1 MSAHPGCRGATR
13 GATLVELLVGTAL
26 AALVLGACVGAVA
39 AAARLLGAL
48 GARAEVEDTAE
59 LAVEAFRFDVRRAG
73 FDPAGAGID
82 PLQAAAA
89 DQLTLAA
96 DLDADGTVDVASEEV
111 TRWVCA
117 ASPSRLS
124 RIIGAQSL
132 PIAAPLARC
141 ELRYLDDDGGE
152 ISAGTGALS
161 AADRAR
167 VRRIVLDLAVET
179 AQGGAPAARRAE
191 IALRRPR

>member
-1 MSAHPGCRGATR
+1 VSARARCRGV
-13 GATLVELLVGTAL
+13 TLVELLVGAAL
-26 AALVLGACVGAVA
+26 ALLVLGACAGAVA

-48 GARAEVEDTAE
+48 GGRAEVEDTAE

-73 FDPAGAGID
+73 FDPAGTGID
-82 PLQAAAA
+82 PLPAAGS

-96 DLDADGTVDVASEEV
+96 DLDADGTVDAGSEEV

-117 ASPSRLS
+117 TSPSRLS

-141 ELRYLDDDGGE
+141 ELLYLDDIGVE
-152 ISAGTGALS
+152 IAAGMAGLS
-161 AADRAR
+161 PADRAR
-167 VRRIVLDLAVET
+167 VRRVVLDLAVAT
-179 AQGGAPAARRAE
+179 APGGAPAARRAE
-191 IALRRPR
+191 VALRRAR